1 MTESKPAGGARA
13 PADPDTAPRSPSQ
26 PRQALVDDL
35 FDEGDIAAAS
45 QAPLNPA
52 EFHFAPPA
60 VPVPTAPPPA
70 EPQVDAPTERID
82 LITASDMAPS
92 AAVVAEAH
100 PPFGSEP
107 DPKPAAPA
115 PAAGPQELDL
125 GFPLGSSPPQ
135 ASAELGEGSGILG
148 LPLGSRPS
156 AVAAPARA
164 PRLPCT
170 VVVIA
175 EARALGGQ
183 IAAGLMADGYTCRAA
198 TPAEATEAL
207 SGEGVQ
213 AAVVDLPP
221 DVTTP
226 AQIEDIALALGGWSG
241 PIVWL
246 SESLPTMSID
256 PGARLINA
264 KEMVD
269 GLTQAIELVRDE
281 TLLASAEAEA
291 HDPGM
296 ALAPQAAPAAPLARL
311 VPGPTLATAGH
322 QELSAHVVRA
332 LMVSREG
339 TTRRGRVLSMSPSGE
354 LLVDVSVPPEPNTLF
369 NVELIVVDGQRAEL
383 GAKVLRS
390 GEGQAL
396 LQLEVPPAHLPLLAR
411 FIEEAQDER
420 QPAIEQ
426 VRMRE
431 RSQTEVAPVDFVDD
445 KTLAEFFDKAAAQLD
460 DDAIQQA
467 FIQACIKAQR
477 LPYAV
482 QCYRELKNDRPEDER
497 VAKYLNQVGTILGF
511 YAFRKADDTSAEDG
525 MPKAL
530 KWALGAFVLAAL
542 FIWVMV
548 EVLSATG

>member
-1 MTESKPAGGARA
+1 MTESKPAGGAAA

-35 FDEGDIAAAS
+35 FDDGDIAAAS

-60 VPVPTAPPPA
+60 LPVPSTPAPA
-70 EPQVDAPTERID
+70 LPQVDPPTERID
-82 LITASDMAPS
+82 LISASEMPPS
-92 AAVVAEAH
+92 AAVLAESH

-107 DPKPAAPA
+107 AAPA
-115 PAAGPQELDL
+115 TPPAPIGPQELDL

-135 ASAELGEGSGILG
+135 ANEELGEGSGILG

-170 VVVIA
+170 VVVVA

-198 TPAEATEAL
+198 TPAEASEAL
-207 SGEGVQ
+207 SNEGVQ

-221 DVTTP
+221 DVKTP
-226 AQIEDIALALGGWSG
+226 AQIEDIALALGGWTG
-241 PIVWL
+241 PTVWL

-256 PGARLINA
+256 PGARLINS

-281 TLLASAEAEA
+281 TLLASAAAEA
-291 HDPGM
+291 HDPG
-296 ALAPQAAPAAPLARL
+296 LAMAAPEPASTPLARL
-311 VPGPTLATAGH
+311 VAAPTLATAGH
-322 QELSAHVVRA
+322 KQFSAHVVRA

-339 TTRRGRVLSMSPSGE
+339 ATRRGRVLSMSPGGE
-354 LLVDVSVPPEPNTLF
+354 VLVDVSVPPEPNTLF

-383 GAKVLRS
+383 GANVMRS

-396 LQLEVPPAHLPLLAR
+396 LQLDVPEAHGPLLAR

-445 KTLAEFFDKAAAQLD
+445 KTLAEFFDRAAAQLD
-460 DDAIQQA
+460 DDALQQA

-482 QCYRELKNDRPEDER
+482 QCYRELKNDHPEDER

-511 YAFRKADDTSAEDG
+511 YAFRKADGASTDDG